1 MNSGD
6 SGSFTKLRYDNCA
19 YAATLHESTDP
30 LKYYLFE
37 KKYENC
43 DKCGVKENGFYRPFD
58 LVDEESELKGITRAN
73 SKCPSRKYSPA
84 CKKSGNCESTFDKS
98 VPVVFNQ
105 TVCPIVHNNI
115 PRMTTVGYSDP
126 SQPFCKF

>member
-6 SGSFTKLRYDNCA
+6 PGTFTRLQYDNCA
-19 YAATLHESTDP
+19 YQKTLTESTDP

-43 DKCGVKENGFYRPFD
+43 GKCGVKENGFYRPFD

-73 SKCPSRKYSPA
+73 SKCPQRKYNPS
-84 CKKSGNCESTFDKS
+84 CKKGPNCTSTYDKS
-98 VPVVFNQ
+98 VPVVYAPE
-105 TVCPIVHNNI
+105 VCPIVHNNI
-115 PRMTTVGYSDP
+115 PRMVTPGYSP
-126 SQPFCKF
+126 PNQAFCKY